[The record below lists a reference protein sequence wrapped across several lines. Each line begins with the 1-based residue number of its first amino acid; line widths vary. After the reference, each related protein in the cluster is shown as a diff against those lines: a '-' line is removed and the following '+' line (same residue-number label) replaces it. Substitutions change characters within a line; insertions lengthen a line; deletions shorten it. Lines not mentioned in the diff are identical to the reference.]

1 TLSPRPS
8 LRALARRPGVPL
20 RLRARRVDER
30 TVRRKQQLARPDLDA
45 AELSADREPAA
56 LSLLSRRR
64 VHGRDADRLGPL
76 PHAVGVLARAGAPA
90 PLDLPRRRRRTPA
103 VQRREPHLHGT
114 ALARS
119 DPVQR
124 ILPRRH
130 RRGARRVAPD
140 RLDRARRKD
149 RRPARRVRRP
159 APSACGGRF
168 RGNGTNVSRYDLA
181 VIGSGQGGVPLA
193 IDFAARGK
201 RVVLFE
207 RGNLGGCCV
216 NVGCTPSKAFL
227 ASAHAAGRARRA
239 SDVHVHC
246 DVAPDVPAVMERV
259 RAIVGEWRAG
269 VEKKLAES
277 SVELVRAEA
286 AFAAPQTLRANG
298 TLYEADAVVIDTG
311 GTPAVPPL
319 DGLAGTPFLTSD
331 TFFGLETLPERLLV
345 LGGGYVGL
353 ELGQGAARLGS
364 HVTVI
369 TPEPRLVTREDADVA
384 DVLMQSFARDG
395 MTIVLER
402 SASLVAYDGAT
413 FRITLDDG
421 TALAGDALLVA
432 TGRRP
437 VVPPGAV
444 EHAGIALD
452 ERGYV
457 RCDDH
462 LRASVPGH
470 YALGDVAGQPQFTH
484 VSWEDFR
491 RLRAI

>member
-1 TLSPRPS
+1 M
-8 LRALARRPGVPL
+8 
-20 RLRARRVDER
+20 
-30 TVRRKQQLARPDLDA
+30 
-45 AELSADREPAA
+45 
-56 LSLLSRRR
+56 
-64 VHGRDADRLGPL
+64 
-76 PHAVGVLARAGAPA
+76 
-90 PLDLPRRRRRTPA
+90 
-103 VQRREPHLHGT
+103 
-114 ALARS
+114 
-119 DPVQR
+119 
-124 ILPRRH
+124 
-130 RRGARRVAPD
+130 
-140 RLDRARRKD
+140 
-149 RRPARRVRRP
+149 
-159 APSACGGRF
+159 
-168 RGNGTNVSRYDLA
+168 SRYDLA

-491 RLRAI
+491 RLRAIIGGDLSRRRDDRVLAYAMYTEPQVGRVGMTSHEAAQAGRDHRVVTLALSDVARGTEWSLEEGFFRLVVDAENDCILGATFVGYEAGELIHVILAHMEAGSTWRVLERSVHVHPTFAEGLPSLARLLL